1 MTNGNSGSKVEEAL
15 AKVKEIDRSGYK
27 LNSVLALTENLEID
41 TKQGPLSG
49 MPILIKDNIEAI
61 GLPGTAGSLALAGRE
76 VVRDSTI
83 AKRLRAA
90 GATIIGSTNLSEWA
104 NIRSGKST
112 SGWSAVGGL
121 TANPWKHQHSAGGSS
136 SGSGAAV
143 AANIVSMAVGSETDG
158 SIVCPASLNGCVGIK
173 PTVGSIPR
181 DAMVPISSSQ
191 DTPGPMTQTVAQ
203 SALLLDVLMDKNEY
217 AKSIDEDYSINI
229 GFVTEWVTNDAA
241 TNQLLSD
248 LISSLGKANISV
260 GEISLPEP
268 SEQDGQDEFKVL
280 MHELNEDLATYLAGR
295 AGDGV
300 RNLQDVVNFNLS
312 HRESEMQ
319 HFAQE
324 YFDLALE
331 LGGRN
336 ASYQNLRASNLDW
349 ARNKV
354 LNPAFEKF
362 DILIGATYSPSWI
375 SNLGGGDDFSS
386 ASWISMAPAIAG
398 TPIACLPMGLVD
410 GLPVGV
416 GLVSRANQEGLLINA
431 MSKVEK
437 VLGLGILR
445 PTFTKS

>member
-1 MTNGNSGSKVEEAL
+1 MTTRNIGSKIEEAL
-15 AKVKEIDRSGYK
+15 AKVADIDRSGYR
-27 LNSVLALTENLEID
+27 LNSVLALTENLEIN
-41 TKQGPLSG
+41 KKEGPLSG
-49 MPILIKDNIEAI
+49 IPILIKDNIESI
-61 GLPGTAGSLALAGRE
+61 GLPATAGSLALAGRE

-143 AANIVSMAVGSETDG
+143 AANIVTMAVGSETDG
-158 SIVCPASLNGCVGIK
+158 SIVCPASVNGCVGIK

-191 DTPGPMTQTVAQ
+191 DTPGPMTQTVARG
-203 SALLLDVLMDKNEY
+203 ALLLDVLTDKNEY
-217 AKSIDEDYSINI
+217 AKSIDEEYSLRI
-229 GFVTEWVTNDAA
+229 GFVTGWITKNDA

-248 LISSLGKANISV
+248 LISSLGKENISV
-260 GEISLPEP
+260 SEITLPEP

-280 MHELNEDLATYLAGR
+280 MHELNEDLGNYLAGR
-295 AGDGV
+295 PGEGV

-312 HRESEMQ
+312 NKETEMQ
-319 HFAQE
+319 YFAQE
-324 YFDLALE
+324 YFDSALE

-336 ASYQNLRASNLDW
+336 ASYKNLRDSNLDW
-349 ARNKV
+349 AKNKV

-398 TPIACLPMGLVD
+398 TPIGCLPMGLVN

-431 MSKVEK
+431 MAKIEK

-445 PTFTKS
+445 PTFTIS

>member
-1 MTNGNSGSKVEEAL
+1 MANKNLGISVEEAL
-15 AKVKEIDRSGYK
+15 QKVTEIDKSGYH
-27 LNSVLALTENLEID
+27 LNSVLALTENLEISRIP
-41 TKQGPLSG
+41 GLLSG
-49 MPILIKDNIEAI
+49 VPILIKDNIEAI
-61 GLPGTAGSLALAGRE
+61 GLPATAGSLALSGRE

-121 TANPWKHQHSAGGSS
+121 TANPWKHERSAGGSS

-143 AANIVSMAVGSETDG
+143 AAGIVAMAVGSETDG

-181 DAMVPISSSQ
+181 DAMIPISSSQ

-203 SALLLDVLMDKNEY
+203 SALLLDVLTDKKEY
-217 AKSIDEDYSINI
+217 TKSINEDYSIKI
-229 GFVTEWVTNDAA
+229 GFVTGWITKDDG

-248 LISSLGKANISV
+248 LISALSKANIYIA
-260 GEISLPEP
+260 EISLPEP

-280 MHELNEDLATYLAGR
+280 LHELNEDLARYLQQR
-295 AGDGV
+295 PGDGV
-300 RNLQDVVNFNLS
+300 RNLQDVVDFNLN
-312 HRESEMQ
+312 HKGSEMQ
-319 HFAQE
+319 HFGQE
-324 YFDLALE
+324 FFDLALE

-336 ASYQNLRASNLDW
+336 SIYHKLRASNLDW
-349 ARNKV
+349 AKNKV

-362 DILIGATYSPSWI
+362 DILIGATYGPSWV
-375 SNLGGGDDFSS
+375 SNLGGGDDYSS

-398 TPIACLPMGLVD
+398 TPIGCLPMGLVN

-416 GLVSRANQEGLLINA
+416 GVVSRANQENLLISVMA
-431 MSKVEK
+431 KIEK
-437 VLGLGILR
+437 TLGLGILR

>member
-1 MTNGNSGSKVEEAL
+1 MAHENLGISIEEAL
-15 AKVKEIDRSGYK
+15 QKVTEIDKSGYK
-27 LNSVLALTENLEID
+27 LNSILAMTENLEIN

-49 MPILIKDNIEAI
+49 LPILIKDNIEAI
-61 GLPGTAGSLALAGRE
+61 GLPTTAGSLALSGRL

-104 NIRSGKST
+104 NIRSAKST

-121 TANPWKHQHSAGGSS
+121 TANPWKHQRSAGGSS

-143 AANIVSMAVGSETDG
+143 AAGIVALAVGSETDG

-203 SALLLDVLMDKNEY
+203 SALLLDVLTDKKEY
-217 AKSIDEDYSINI
+217 ANSINDDYSIKI
-229 GFVTEWVTNDAA
+229 GFVNGWITKDEG

-248 LISSLGKANISV
+248 LIGALGKANIYV

-280 MHELNEDLATYLAGR
+280 LQELHEDLATYLQQR
-295 AGDGV
+295 PGDGV
-300 RNLQDVVNFNLS
+300 RNLHDVVNFNLKNKD
-312 HRESEMQ
+312 SEMQ
-319 HFAQE
+319 YFGQD

-336 ASYQNLRASNLDW
+336 ASYHKLRASNLDW
-349 ARNKV
+349 AQNKV

-362 DILIGATYSPSWI
+362 DILIGATYGPAWV
-375 SNLGGGDDFSS
+375 SNLGGGDDYSS

-398 TPIACLPMGLVD
+398 TPIGCLPMGLVN

-416 GLVSRANQEGLLINA
+416 GVVSRANQEGLLINTMA
-431 MSKVEK
+431 KIER

-445 PTFTKS
+445 PTFTMI

>member
-1 MTNGNSGSKVEEAL
+1 MTTRNIGSNIEDAL
-15 AKVKEIDRSGYK
+15 AKVADIDRSGYK
-27 LNSVLALTENLEID
+27 LNSVLALTENLVIN
-41 TKQGPLSG
+41 TKEGPLSG
-49 MPILIKDNIEAI
+49 IPILIKDNIEAI
-61 GLPGTAGSLALAGRE
+61 GLPATAGSLALAGRE

-143 AANIVSMAVGSETDG
+143 AANIVTMAVGSETDG
-158 SIVCPASLNGCVGIK
+158 SIVCPASVNGCVGIK

-203 SALLLDVLMDKNEY
+203 GALLLDVLTDKNEY
-217 AKSIDEDYSINI
+217 AKSIDESYSLRI
-229 GFVTEWVTNDAA
+229 GFVTGWITKNEA

-248 LISSLGKANISV
+248 LIIALGKANMSV

-268 SEQDGQDEFKVL
+268 SEQDGQNEFKVL
-280 MHELNEDLATYLAGR
+280 MHELNEDLGTYLAGR
-295 AGDGV
+295 PGEGV
-300 RNLQDVVNFNLS
+300 RNLQDVVNFNLNNKNL
-312 HRESEMQ
+312 EMQ
-319 HFAQE
+319 YFAQE
-324 YFDLALE
+324 YFDSALE
-331 LGGRN
+331 LGGRS
-336 ASYQNLRASNLDW
+336 ASYKSLRDSNLEW

-362 DILIGATYSPSWI
+362 DILIGATYSPSWV

-398 TPIACLPMGLVD
+398 TPIGCLPMGLVN

-431 MSKVEK
+431 MAKIEK

-445 PTFTKS
+445 PTFIKD

>member
-1 MTNGNSGSKVEEAL
+1 MTTRNTGSKVEEAL
-15 AKVKEIDRSGYK
+15 AKVEEIDRSGYK
-27 LNSVLALTENLEID
+27 LNSVLALTENLEIN

-203 SALLLDVLMDKNEY
+203 SALLLDVLTDKKEY
-217 AKSIDEDYSINI
+217 AKSIDENYSINI

-280 MHELNEDLATYLAGR
+280 MHELNEDLATYLAHR
-295 AGDGV
+295 PGDGV

-312 HRESEMQ
+312 HRDNEMQ
-319 HFAQE
+319 YFAQE
-324 YFDLALE
+324 YFDSALE

-336 ASYQNLRASNLDW
+336 ASYQTLRASNLDW
-349 ARNKV
+349 AKNKI
-354 LNPAFEKF
+354 LNPAFDKF
-362 DILIGATYSPSWI
+362 DILIGATYSPSWV
-375 SNLGGGDDFSS
+375 SNLGGGDDYSS

-398 TPIACLPMGLVD
+398 TPIGCLPMGLVN

-416 GLVSRANQEGLLINA
+416 GLVSRANQEGLLINTMA
-431 MSKVEK
+431 KIEK